1 VPVTFNLIV
10 QPASN
15 PSLSRWGSSY
25 PFLRNGISP
34 SLNLTL
40 HVEPVLLCVI
50 YFVMACSINFCDFVQ
65 VNAFPSSSRHRQEL
79 NPGGP
84 FWDAL
89 SILGHVS
96 GTVWDTLFPP
106 AIQRSSHL
114 RNHRNAYS
122 GEELGENQWYAPV
135 LR

>member
-34 SLNLTL
+34 SLKLTL

-84 FWDAL
+84 FWDTL

-96 GTVWDTLFPP
+96 GTVWDCLGHAFSPGFLQL
-106 AIQRSSHL
+106 I
-114 RNHRNAYS
+114 
-122 GEELGENQWYAPV
+122 ELPHPYPTV
-135 LR
+135 S